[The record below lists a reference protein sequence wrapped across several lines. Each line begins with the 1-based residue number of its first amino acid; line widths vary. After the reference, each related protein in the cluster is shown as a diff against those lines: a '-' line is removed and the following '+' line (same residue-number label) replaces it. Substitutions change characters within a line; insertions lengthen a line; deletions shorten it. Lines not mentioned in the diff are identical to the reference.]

1 MRFQI
6 IAWSVVSGLVAGL
19 ILDLLIAGVIAVI
32 GAFAPARMAGRWSH
46 PVVIGLL
53 IVIPIVGAV
62 LGYLEG
68 RLKA

>member
-6 IAWSVVSGLVAGL
+6 IAWSIISGLVAGL
-19 ILDLLIAGVIAVI
+19 ILDLLIAGVIAVM
-32 GAFAPARMAGRWSH
+32 GAIAPLGTAGLRSH
-46 PVVIGLL
+46 PIVIGLL
-53 IVIPIVGAV
+53 LVIPIVGAL